1 MICKSYQRY
10 NGDNSDYCSHFS
22 VSFETT
28 SKFLIAFVRLILG
41 KEKVD
46 RVTGLRRET
55 DIRYE
60 FDFKIIFKG
69 SGCK

>member
-10 NGDNSDYCSHFS
+10 KGDNSDYCSHFS
-22 VSFETT
+22 VSFETA

-46 RVTGLRRET
+46 RVTELRREI

-60 FDFKIIFKG
+60 FDLKII
-69 SGCK
+69 